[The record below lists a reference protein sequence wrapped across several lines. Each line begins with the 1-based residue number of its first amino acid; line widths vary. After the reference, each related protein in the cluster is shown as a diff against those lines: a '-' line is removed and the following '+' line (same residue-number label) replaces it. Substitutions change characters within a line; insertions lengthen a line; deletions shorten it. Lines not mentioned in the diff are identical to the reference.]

1 MDLKSIVLKQK
12 NEILFNVSLS
22 FRMLLKSK
30 YILIEST
37 LWSNR
42 RGIPLL

>member
-37 LWSNR
+37 LRSNR
-42 RGIPLL
+42 RGISLL

>member
-1 MDLKSIVLKQK
+1 MGLKSIVLKQK
-12 NEILFNVSLS
+12 NEILFKVSLS

-37 LWSNR
+37 LRSNR
-42 RGIPLL
+42 RGISLL